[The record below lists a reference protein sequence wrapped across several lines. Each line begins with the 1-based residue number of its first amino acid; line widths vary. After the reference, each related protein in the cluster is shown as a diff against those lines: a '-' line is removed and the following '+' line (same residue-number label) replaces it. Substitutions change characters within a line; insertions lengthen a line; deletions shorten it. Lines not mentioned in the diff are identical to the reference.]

1 MRLIIGT
8 RGSQLALRQAELVQR
23 ALQTHRSS
31 ITAEL
36 LIIRTQGDERLDLR
50 LTDSGKKF
58 AKGLFTKEL
67 EEALLN
73 GTISLAVHSLKDLP
87 DSRPAG
93 LKVGA
98 VLARAD
104 PRDVVVLSTAKSFDD
119 VPIGALLATSS
130 PRRIRQLQQKR
141 PDIRTEEIRGNV
153 PTRLRKLAERPEL
166 AGIVLAKAGLDRLGL
181 LGSTAPLH
189 FENRSFT
196 VEALDWMVPAAGQGA
211 IAMEILEKNDELDL
225 LLQSVNHLPTWR
237 TVAVEREV
245 LRRLGGGCEIPIAVG
260 CNLVG
265 DELFVR
271 AVVFDASGRARTAT
285 WNGLYSSSEEGIN
298 QLLKQLNE
306 R

>member
-23 ALQTHRSS
+23 ALQTFRPT
-31 ITAEL
+31 ITIEL
-36 LIIRTQGDERLDLR
+36 LVIRTQGDDRLDLR

-58 AKGLFTKEL
+58 VKGLFTKEL

-87 DSRPAG
+87 DARPPG
-93 LKVGA
+93 LKVA
-98 VLARAD
+98 AMLPRAD
-104 PRDVVVLSTAKSFDD
+104 PRDVVVLRTATSFSDLPD
-119 VPIGALLATSS
+119 GALLATSS
-130 PRRIRQLQQKR
+130 PRRVCQLRRKR

-166 AGIVLAKAGLDRLGL
+166 AGIILARAGLDRLGL
-181 LGSTAPLH
+181 LETTGKLH
-189 FENRSFT
+189 LEEWIFA
-196 VEALDWMVPAAGQGA
+196 VEPLDWMIPAAGQGA
-211 IAMEILEKNDELDL
+211 IAIEILEENDELDR
-225 LLQSVNHLPTWR
+225 LLQSVNDQPTWR
-237 TVAVEREV
+237 AVTVEREL

-265 DELFVR
+265 EELFAR
-271 AVVFDASGRARTAT
+271 AIVFDADGRARTAT
-285 WNGLYSSSEEGIN
+285 WNGLYSSSTEGIN
-298 QLLKQLNE
+298 ELWKQLNE

>member
-23 ALQTHRSS
+23 ALEALRSP

-36 LIIRTQGDERLDLR
+36 LVIRTQGDDRLDLR
-50 LTDSGKKF
+50 LTESGKKF

-73 GTISLAVHSLKDLP
+73 RTISLAVHSLKDLP
-87 DSRPAG
+87 DARPSG

-98 VLARAD
+98 VLPRAD
-104 PRDVVVLSTAKSFDD
+104 PTDVVVLRTAKSFGD
-119 VPIGALLATSS
+119 VPPGALLATSS
-130 PRRIRQLQQKR
+130 PRRICQLQRKR

-153 PTRLRKLAERPEL
+153 PTRLRKLAGRPEL
-166 AGIVLAKAGLDRLGL
+166 AGVVLAKAGLDRLGL
-181 LGSTAPLH
+181 LGSMGQLQ
-189 FENRSFT
+189 FENWIFT
-196 VEALDWMVPAAGQGA
+196 VEPLDWMIPAAGQGA
-211 IAMEILEKNDELDL
+211 IAIEILEENHELDH
-225 LLQSVNHLPTWR
+225 LLQAVNHLPTWR
-237 TVAVEREV
+237 TVTVEREV

-265 DELFVR
+265 DELFAR
-271 AVVFDASGRARTAT
+271 AIVFDPDGRARTAT
-285 WNGLYSSSEEGIN
+285 WNGLYASSTEGIN
-298 QLLKQLNE
+298 ELLKQLNE

>member
-23 ALQTHRSS
+23 ALQTLSPS

-36 LIIRTQGDERLDLR
+36 LIIRTQGDDRLDLR

-87 DSRPAG
+87 DAGPTG

-98 VLARAD
+98 VLPRAD
-104 PRDVVVLSTAKSFDD
+104 PRDVVVLRTAKSFSD
-119 VPIGALLATSS
+119 VPSGALLATSS

-141 PDIRTEEIRGNV
+141 PDIRAEEIRGNV
-153 PTRLRKLAERPEL
+153 PTRLRKLGQRPEL
-166 AGIVLAKAGLDRLGL
+166 AGIVLAQAGLDRLGL
-181 LGSTAPLH
+181 LGTTEQLH
-189 FENRSFT
+189 FEDWIFA
-196 VEALDWMVPAAGQGA
+196 VEPLDWMIPAAGQGA
-211 IAMEILEKNDELDL
+211 IAIEILEKNDELDR

-237 TVAVEREV
+237 TVTFEREL
-245 LRRLGGGCEIPIAVG
+245 LRRLGGGCEVPIAVG

-265 DELFVR
+265 DELVAR
-271 AVVFDASGRARTAT
+271 AIVFDANGGARTAT
-285 WNGLYSSSEEGIN
+285 WNGLYSSSAEGIN
-298 QLLKQLNE
+298 ELLKQLNE
-306 R
+306 H

>member
-8 RGSQLALRQAELVQR
+8 RGSQLALRQAELVQS
-23 ALQTHRSS
+23 ALKTLRPPIS
-31 ITAEL
+31 AEL
-36 LIIRTQGDERLDLR
+36 LVIRTQGDDRLDLR

-87 DSRPAG
+87 GARPDG

-98 VLARAD
+98 VLPRAD
-104 PRDVVVLSTAKSFDD
+104 PRDVVVLRTAKAFDD
-119 VPIGALLATSS
+119 VPSGALLATSS
-130 PRRIRQLQQKR
+130 PRRIRQLQRKR
-141 PDIRTEEIRGNV
+141 PDIHTEEIRGNV

-181 LGSTAPLH
+181 LRSSGELH
-189 FENRSFT
+189 FEKWAFA
-196 VEALDWMVPAAGQGA
+196 VEPLDWMIPAAGQGA
-211 IAMEILEKNDELDL
+211 IAIESLEGNDKLDS
-225 LLQSVNHLPTWR
+225 LLQSVNHLPTWC
-237 TVAVEREV
+237 TVTVEREL

-265 DELFVR
+265 DELFAR
-271 AVVFDASGRARTAT
+271 AIVFDANGRARTAT
-285 WNGLYSSSEEGIN
+285 WNGLYSSSAEGIN
-298 QLLKQLNE
+298 ELLKQLNE
-306 R
+306 H